1 MYFVLCIS
9 VFVIAYLINIMMI
22 SVGYHRGLAHGAV
35 DLRPRL
41 KRFVIL
47 SGNWVTGLDPKA
59 WCVMHRMH
67 HEHSDTPQDPHSP
80 VNVGLLGIA
89 LEQLKSYEAVIRGL
103 RREDPVFMEHTQGLE
118 FELNWLNRNRMWALP
133 YVVHAGVGVALGL
146 SVGWLLGAAYFFGM
160 MSHPFQGGLVNALGH
175 AVGGRNFDTDD
186 NSRNNLLAA
195 FLIAGEGLQNNHH
208 QFPRSAK
215 FSYRRWEPD
224 FGFSACLL
232 FETMGVLSIDYDHL
246 IPNPPVFVIP
256 LAEIITLQS
265 EADELLSVG

>member
-1 MYFVLCIS
+1 MYFVLCIT
-9 VFVIAYLINIMMI
+9 VFVIAYILNITMI
-22 SVGYHRGLAHGAV
+22 SIGYHRGLAHGAV
-35 DLRPRL
+35 AFRPRL
-41 KRFVIL
+41 RRLVVL

-67 HEHSDTPQDPHSP
+67 HEHSDTPDDPHSP

-89 LEQLKSYEAVIRGL
+89 LEQLRSYEEVIRGL
-103 RREDPVFMEHTQGLE
+103 KRNDPKFTAHAQGLD
-118 FELNWLNRNRMWALP
+118 FELNWLNRHGMWALP
-133 YVVHAGVGVALGL
+133 YLVHAGVGVALGL

-224 FGFSACLL
+224 FGFIGCLL
-232 FETMGVLSIDYDHL
+232 FETLGILSIDYDHL
-246 IPNPPVFVIP
+246 IPNPPVY
-256 LAEIITLQS
+256 
-265 EADELLSVG
+265 EAPPIGDVLGLGDNDELMAS